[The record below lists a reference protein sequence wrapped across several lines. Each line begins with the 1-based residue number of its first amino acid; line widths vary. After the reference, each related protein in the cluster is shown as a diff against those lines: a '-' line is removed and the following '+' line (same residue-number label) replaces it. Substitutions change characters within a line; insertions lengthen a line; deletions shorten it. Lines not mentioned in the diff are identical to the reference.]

1 MMSMM
6 MIGERVYSS
15 LRARVYADRR
25 TISVRSLFLVNVRRE
40 FCINN
45 WCVIKIISNDYK
57 SEYLAFNNKG
67 FYYGGRLNLFL
78 GLSRLYG
85 MKLTK
90 NGGTVDWYRWFP
102 RYLATRSPIV
112 SKHEAFRMANGSR
125 VISTAA
131 REHTVNLCYYTGGR
145 QRRQNVCLEASEGDP
160 LELDDTRKKVLRHL
174 NKLRTVHANYFS
186 LLAHH

>member
-1 MMSMM
+1 
-6 MIGERVYSS
+6 
-15 LRARVYADRR
+15 
-25 TISVRSLFLVNVRRE
+25 
-40 FCINN
+40 
-45 WCVIKIISNDYK
+45 
-57 SEYLAFNNKG
+57 
-67 FYYGGRLNLFL
+67 
-78 GLSRLYG
+78 